1 MPLPR
6 DLTGRVAVVTGVG
19 RRAGIGFAVA
29 RRLAERGAA
38 LYLAHWRPHDEQQ
51 PWGADDTDAV
61 RAELATMTTVVD
73 RAVDLAVPDAAH
85 RLIENAVAEFGH
97 LDILVANHARSGGDG
112 TLLEVDAAMLDGHWA
127 VDARSVLL
135 LTQAFARQY
144 RPERGAVPDR
154 GRVVWLTSGQHLGPM
169 PGEIAYAA
177 AKSVLA
183 GLTPTV
189 AAELIER
196 GIVLNTVNP
205 GPVDTGYLSPGSTGL
220 DPAVAAAVHAA
231 FPRGR
236 AGEPDDPARLIA
248 WLISDE
254 GRWMVGQ
261 VLDSE
266 GGFRRAR
273 R

>member
-1 MPLPR
+1 MAPNP

-38 LYLAHWRPHDEQQ
+38 LYLTHWRPHDERQ
-51 PWGADDTDAV
+51 PWGADDVDAL
-61 RAELATMTTVVD
+61 RAELGTATAVVD
-73 RAVDLAVPDAAH
+73 RGIDLADPDAAQH
-85 RLIENAVAEFGH
+85 VIDDAVAEFGH

-144 RPERGAVPDR
+144 RPEHGPVPDR
-154 GRVVWLTSGQHLGPM
+154 GRVIWLTSGQHLGPM

-196 GIVLNTVNP
+196 GILLNTVNP
-205 GPVDTGYLSPGSTGL
+205 GPVDTGYLALDSTDL
-220 DPAVAAAVHAA
+220 DPAFVAAVHAA

-261 VLDSE
+261 VLDTE
-266 GGFRRAR
+266 GGFRRSR
-273 R
+273 W